1 MSFQDLL
8 LLCLL
13 TVAMALCAVA
23 AKLKRLIDDQE
34 ERIDAI
40 EKQFPRDD
48 NSNERKDV
56 NTR

>member
-1 MSFQDLL
+1 MSFNDLL

-23 AKLKRLIDDQE
+23 AKLKSLIDGLRY
-34 ERIDAI
+34 RIDAI

-56 NTR
+56 NT